1 MGRTKI
7 GVVVHDGFLFACLVE
22 QLQHFLAQHR
32 IQCVVRADD
41 NNVVLFQFGVY
52 DIQPLFGIILVEDIF
67 GIAVIIQ
74 KGKRNGRFPVRKYVD
89 VVRRDMIV
97 THEPENDIAYMVVA
111 GFTDETDWNAGAAQ

>member
-1 MGRTKI
+1 MA
-7 GVVVHDGFLFACLVE
+7 FFSACLVE

-74 KGKRNGRFPVRKYVD
+74 KGKRNGAISRQEIR
-89 VVRRDMIV
+89 
-97 THEPENDIAYMVVA
+97 
-111 GFTDETDWNAGAAQ
+111 